1 MEGASVGIGVS
12 SREKRIT
19 EYGLEEAV
27 VKRALLES
35 FGQTIV
41 VVGGNKYGSVTFAS
55 VASLPG

>member
-1 MEGASVGIGVS
+1 MDGASTGIGGS
-12 SREKRIT
+12 SRGKRIA

-35 FGQTIV
+35 FGQTLV
-41 VVGGNKYGSVTFAS
+41 VVGGNKFGSVFAS